1 MVAALRTTSYTEP
14 AAVSDVLKY
23 EMGTYSREVV
33 TVVSGTAAFALGMV
47 LGQITKGAATSAAKS
62 GGNTG
67 NGTLTMDV
75 TTPVK
80 TDAKVGVYTV
90 RFTAAATNNGTFRV
104 TDPDGIVI
112 GDVVMAGGAGAF
124 DNDIKFAVADGG
136 TDFIVGD
143 GFDITVAAGSGKW
156 ARHNPT
162 AVDGR
167 QIAKGVALQPVD
179 ASLADVADVVI
190 LARGPAEVSNLG
202 LQWDAS
208 VSTNNLKLAAMEQLK
223 AVGIVTRQGA

>member
-1 MVAALRTTSYTEP
+1 MVAPARVLTAAEP

-23 EMGTYSREVV
+23 EHSMYCREVV
-33 TVVSGTAAFALGMV
+33 TILSGTAAFEIGMV
-47 LGQITKGAATSAAKS
+47 LGKITRGAATSAAKS

-67 NGTLTMDV
+67 NGTLTVDG

-80 TDAKVGVYTV
+80 AGAKTGVYTV

-104 TDPDGIVI
+104 TDPDGFVL

-124 DNDIKFAVADGG
+124 DNDIKFAVADGA

-156 ARHNPT
+156 GRYNPT
-162 AVDGR
+162 ANDGR
-167 QIAKGVALQPVD
+167 EVARGVALQGCD
-179 ASLADVADVVI
+179 ASAADVADVVI
-190 LARGPAEVSNLG
+190 IARGPAEVSNLG
-202 LQWDAS
+202 LKWDAS
-208 VSTNNLKLAAMEQLK
+208 VSSNPLKAAAIDQLAA
-223 AVGIVTRQGA
+223 AGIITRRGA

>member
-1 MVAALRTTSYTEP
+1 MVAALRTASYTEP

-23 EMGTYSREVV
+23 ELGTICREVG
-33 TVVSGTAAFALGMV
+33 TVLSGTAAFAIGMV
-47 LGQITKGAATSAAKS
+47 LGKITKGAATSAAKS

-67 NGTLTMDV
+67 NGTLTMDA

-90 RFTAAATNNGTFRV
+90 RFIAAAANNGTFRV
-104 TDPDGIVI
+104 EDPDGIVI

-124 DNDIKFAVADGG
+124 DNDIKFAVADGS

-156 ARHNPT
+156 APHNPT

-167 QIAKGVALQPVD
+167 QVAKAVALQPVD
-179 ASLADVADVVI
+179 ASAADVADVV
-190 LARGPAEVSNLG
+190 LLVRGPAEVSSLG
-202 LQWDAS
+202 LVWHSS
-208 VSTNNLKLAAMEQLK
+208 VDDNTKKAAAIAQLET
-223 AVGIVTRQGA
+223 AGIITRRGA